1 MDPAVEAS
9 ANNNGPKRVEIGP
22 TLRENFIL
30 RENEMVG
37 AHDVLSSS
45 PPTSPGFPP
54 TRSHTA
60 NSSRFSYAES
70 AHIKSLK
77 EGHYETF
84 SSLNSTGSS
93 DPRWVCR
100 QNILCLDGGGIRG
113 YSTLLILDQLM
124 TEIEK
129 IEKSHREPAQ
139 SSFHPHIPQSLESAT
154 LNGEPV
160 KTNKRRTTLR
170 SKGPRLSLVESPKP
184 GESFY
189 PW

>member
-1 MDPAVEAS
+1 MAEAPT
-9 ANNNGPKRVEIGP
+9 NNNGPRHVDIGP
-22 TLRENFIL
+22 IL
-30 RENEMVG
+30 RENIVLGENEIVG

-45 PPTSPGFPP
+45 PPTSPRFPP

-70 AHIKSLK
+70 VHIKSLK

-124 TEIEK
+124 SEIEK
-129 IEKSHREPAQ
+129 IEKSHREPAH
-139 SSFHPHIPQSLESAT
+139 SSFHPHIPQCIDPT
-154 LNGEPV
+154 LSGGPI
-160 KTNKRRTTLR
+160 KASKRRTTLR
-170 SKGPRLSLVESPKP
+170 GKGARLSPVAPPKP
-184 GESFY
+184 DESFY